1 VAGQEFRGDA
11 ADEVLRDAVE
21 GMTNARDEVN
31 AAFEGVRTAV
41 RDELSISS
49 DGAGPGGEPNARHA
63 KV

>member
-1 VAGQEFRGDA
+1 
-11 ADEVLRDAVE
+11 
-21 GMTNARDEVN
+21 MTNAREKVN

-41 RDELSISS
+41 RDEFSISS